1 MQKWPRREAP
11 FWEAYPFFRILL
23 ALVVGIALYEP
34 LRDKI
39 SVAFLGFAGGL
50 AAIILV
56 AVVVLRQAAKWR
68 PLVFPAGLF
77 SFFLLLGFGIARL
90 GDSTQKEHRILPV
103 QMQHSMVLLR
113 VEEAP
118 KEKAKTWQVK
128 SLALRHLDSAGST
141 PLNEELLLY
150 VFKDS
155 LAFTL
160 QKGDTILLYA
170 NLQIIPT
177 AQNPYGFEAQ
187 RFYRR
192 RGIRHQQF
200 AGRKDFKVVG
210 AAKAEDQ
217 SIIDRMHQSAM
228 GQLQKNVADKD
239 TRGLLEAMLLG
250 EEANFD
256 PELKRAYADT
266 GIIHIVAISG
276 SHLVTLFWIFGFIPF
291 FIRGLRGRRIQY
303 AVGFCA
309 VWLYVLIAGAPPS
322 AVRAAV
328 VFSLVAG
335 SVLLNVKH
343 STLNTLL
350 VGVFAILLV
359 RPFWIYEVGFQ
370 LSVTAVLSILLFY
383 TPIRRLW
390 TPPNRVLGEI
400 WKVVAASMAAQILVT
415 PVSVF
420 YFHNFPLLFLF
431 TNVLAWLL
439 VGVAALFGG
448 IGIIVFGAFG
458 MDSIAV
464 FLAKMVT
471 GVVHFFNGAIRM
483 LQDLNPP
490 AMRHLNLTPLL
501 VIVLFVLIAA
511 IAITLLRRS
520 KIAFWTAGG
529 ALSVLLILSSVQE
542 WKALHNN
549 QMVVYS
555 ASGYTL
561 IDRQLGKHSYVIEH
575 DTDAREMQTVRF
587 ARTGNGSWQQS
598 KDSLLQPILL
608 VNGKRV
614 LVLRSGGNFDSTA
627 SFPVDVL
634 VIARPFKGLSPAR
647 LQSVFSPKQLI
658 AGSPEKRYKLL
669 AWQDSCRQL
678 KQPFQSTLL
687 AGAAVI
693 D

>member
-23 ALVVGIALYEP
+23 PFVAGIALYEP
-34 LRDKI
+34 FSQKI
-39 SVAFLGFAGGL
+39 PSPFLGIAGGTV
-50 AAIILV
+50 AALLV
-56 AVVVLRQAAKWR
+56 AVVLLKPLAKAR
-68 PLVFPAGLF
+68 LVVFPATLF
-77 SFFLLLGFGIARL
+77 LLFFLLGFSATHL
-90 GDSTQKEHRILPV
+90 ADSNSQRGRILPA
-103 QMQHSMVLLR
+103 QAPSGTLLLR

-118 KEKAKTWQVK
+118 KEKARTWQVR
-128 SLALRHLDSAGST
+128 SRALRHLDSAGST
-141 PLNEELLLY
+141 ALNEELLLY

-155 LAFTL
+155 LDFIL
-160 QKGDTILLYA
+160 QKGDTILLHA
-170 NLQIIPT
+170 DLQIIST
-177 AQNPYGFEAQ
+177 AQNPYGFNARQ
-187 RFYRR
+187 FYRR
-192 RGIRHQQF
+192 RGIRYQQF
-200 AGRKDFKVVG
+200 AGRTDFRLVG
-210 AAKAEDQ
+210 EAKAEDQ
-217 SIIDRMHQSAM
+217 SFIDRLHQSAM
-228 GQLQKNVADKD
+228 GQLQVSVADKD

-250 EEANFD
+250 EENNFD

-276 SHLVTLFWIFGFIPF
+276 SHLAMLFLFFGFIPY
-291 FIRGLRGRRIQY
+291 FIRGKRGRQIQY

-343 STLNTLL
+343 STINTLL
-350 VGVFAILLV
+350 VGVFAILVV

-390 TPPNRVLGEI
+390 TPPNRVLNEI
-400 WKVVAASMAAQILVT
+400 WKVVAASLAAQILVT

-448 IGIIVFGAFG
+448 IGIIVLAAFG
-458 MDSIAV
+458 MDSIAS

-471 GVVHFFNGAIRM
+471 GVVHFFNGTIRM

-490 AMRHLNLTPLL
+490 AMRHLNLTLPMA
-501 VIVLFVLIAA
+501 IVLFVFIAA
-511 IAITLLRRS
+511 TAAALLRRS
-520 KIAFWTAGG
+520 KTAFFTAGG
-529 ALSVLLILSSVQE
+529 ALSFLLILSSFQE
-542 WKALHNN
+542 WEALHNN
-549 QMVVYS
+549 QLVVYS
-555 ASGYTL
+555 VSKNTL
-561 IDRQLGKHSYVIEH
+561 IDRQSGKKSHVVEH

-587 ARTGNGSWQQS
+587 ARTGNGSWRQS
-598 KDSLLQPILL
+598 KDSLLQPVLL
-608 VNGKRV
+608 VNGKLI
-614 LVLRSGGNFDSTA
+614 LVLRNGGSFDSTA
-627 SFPVDVL
+627 HFPVDVL
-634 VIARPFKGLSPAR
+634 VIARPLKGLSPLK
-647 LQSVFSPKQLI
+647 LQQTFSPKQMI

-669 AWQDSCRQL
+669 AWQDSCRQI

-687 AGAAVI
+687 AGAAII